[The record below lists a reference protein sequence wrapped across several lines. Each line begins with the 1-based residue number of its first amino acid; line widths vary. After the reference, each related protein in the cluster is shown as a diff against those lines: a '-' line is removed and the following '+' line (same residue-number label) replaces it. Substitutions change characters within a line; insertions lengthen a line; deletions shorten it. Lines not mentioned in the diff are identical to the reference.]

1 MKELLFAD
9 RSERAKLRFAGEQR
23 AWFLHQIMTQSFDPL
38 EPGESRASAM
48 LTPHGR
54 MVGYLEA
61 VATEGAILVHFE
73 SELRATF
80 PDAIRRYVFA
90 TQVEIDDVTDDFGL
104 VLVVGS
110 EWRAAAHEA
119 APDAPLQGTP
129 GLGDPAGYLWVP
141 APRVSGVLAALEGR
155 EASEEELE
163 SIRIHNGVARWGRDM
178 NEKTIPMEA
187 RIEDFAVHFEK
198 GCYVGQEA
206 MAKIH
211 YRGKVNR
218 LLRRIESSEPLP
230 VGSDV
235 RIDDTKVGTV
245 TSSAGDRAL
254 ALLKYTVEPGAVVSA
269 GEAVAKVLA

>member
-1 MKELLFAD
+1 MELLYAD
-9 RSERAKLRFAGEQR
+9 RSERAKLRFSGEQR

-38 EPGESRASAM
+38 EAGESRASAM

-61 VATEGAILVHFE
+61 VATEDAILVHFE
-73 SELRATF
+73 PELRATF

-104 VLVVGS
+104 VLVVGD
-110 EWRAAAHEA
+110 EWRAEA
-119 APDAPLQGTP
+119 NKAVPEAPLQETT
-129 GLGDPAGYLWVP
+129 GLGEAAGYVWVP
-141 APRVSGVLAALEGR
+141 AARVSEVLAPLGGR

-163 SIRIHNGVARWGRDM
+163 SIRIRNGVSRWGRDM

-211 YRGKVNR
+211 YRGRVNR
-218 LLRRIESSEPLP
+218 LLRRLELNEPVP
-230 VGSDV
+230 AGSDV
-235 RIDDTKVGTV
+235 TIDDTKVGTV

-254 ALLKYTVEPGAVVSA
+254 ALLKYTVEPGAVVLA
-269 GEAVAKVLA
+269 GKAEAKVLA